1 MDRLLD
7 ADAFPVDI
15 RVLGRQPYTVPI
27 RLNCEIELLKGVK
40 NAA

>member
-7 ADAFPVDI
+7 VKAFRVDM
-15 RVLGRQPYTVPI
+15 RMLGRRPYTWPI
-27 RLNCEIELLKGVK
+27 RMNCEIELWKGVK